1 MLKRIIKILLVLSL
15 FILFIPTYN
24 KYKIEKRV
32 DDILLSKGSSI
43 YEGYIYI
50 PKFNYKNVIK
60 KGDKAINENL
70 VSMHSLSDE
79 IGGNNIILSGHNN
92 KYVFHKLYNLNIGDE
107 IIIGDFKKDYRYTV
121 DNIKI
126 VNLDDSSTF
135 NKEGLKLITCTNDN
149 QKRLVVFC
157 SKK

>member
-32 DDILLSKGSSI
+32 DEILLSKENSI

-70 VSMHSLSDE
+70 VSMHNLSDP
-79 IGGNNIILSGHNN
+79 IGSDNIILSGHNN
-92 KYVFHKLYNLNIGDE
+92 KYVFHKLYKLDIGDE

-121 DNIKI
+121 DNIKV
-126 VNLDDSSTF
+126 VNIDDSYVF

-157 SKK
+157 TKK

>member
-32 DDILLSKGSSI
+32 DDILFSKGNSI

-50 PKFNYKNVIK
+50 PKFYYKNVIK

-70 VSMHSLSDE
+70 VSMHNLSDP
-79 IGGNNIILSGHNN
+79 IGSDNIILSGHNN
-92 KYVFHKLYNLNIGDE
+92 KYVFHKLYKLDIGDE

-121 DNIKI
+121 DNIKV
-126 VNLDDSSTF
+126 VNIDDSSVF

-157 SKK
+157 TKK